1 VLDALTGLQG
11 EVGRLREDFE
21 VVGRHL
27 GNARARWDDAARR
40 LDRFEGR
47 LADVSERA
55 GELEA
60 RAGGPAD
67 PGEPATAGW
76 LPDPPE
82 QQRVDLVELL
92 QAELVELVVDDRPV
106 ELPVAAFVV
115 AVDGHHQERQDPPHR
130 SPAP

>member
-1 VLDALTGLQG
+1 VFPVSPSTLYAYLISIGIGLRGLRVEANARQVLDALTGLQG

-27 GNARARWDDAARR
+27 GNARTRWDDAARR

-60 RAGGPAD
+60 RAASPAD
-67 PGEPATAGW
+67 PSEPATAG
-76 LPDPPE
+76 
-82 QQRVDLVELL
+82 
-92 QAELVELVVDDRPV
+92 
-106 ELPVAAFVV
+106 
-115 AVDGHHQERQDPPHR
+115 
-130 SPAP
+130 